1 MPATISLLRNKFE
14 EEAVTFGYP
23 RERVF
28 RQVARVCCGL
38 NGTFEEGPVLAQS
51 DRSPNDISGAILSC
65 HSAAR
70 PVAICPLPTGPGRF
84 EHDLLQ
90 AITTG
95 DENHEVEFAIL
106 LH

>member
-1 MPATISLLRNKFE
+1 MPTW
-14 EEAVTFGYP
+14 
-23 RERVF
+23 RER
-28 RQVARVCCGL
+28 
-38 NGTFEEGPVLAQS
+38 PVLAQS
-51 DRSPNDISGAILSC
+51 GRSPNEISGAILSC

-95 DENHEVEFAIL
+95 DENHEVEFAIV

>member
-1 MPATISLLRNKFE
+1 VLGI
-14 EEAVTFGYP
+14 
-23 RERVF
+23 ERP
-28 RQVARVCCGL
+28 L
-38 NGTFEEGPVLAQS
+38 MAQ
-51 DRSPNDISGAILSC
+51 RGHFPNEISGAILSC

-70 PVAICPLPTGPGRF
+70 PVAICPFTYRTGRF
-84 EHDLLQ
+84 EHDFLQ

>member
-1 MPATISLLRNKFE
+1 MSEDLGEKQTSITSD
-14 EEAVTFGYP
+14 
-23 RERVF
+23 
-28 RQVARVCCGL
+28 CGL
-38 NGTFEEGPVLAQS
+38 PLLAQS
-51 DRSPNDISGAILSC
+51 GRSPNQISGAILSC

-70 PVAICPLPTGPGRF
+70 SVAICPLPTGPGRF

-106 LH
+106 LHQTSGKSASRRSFLGDAYGVR